1 VLPTVESGTSLSLVH
16 GTGNDAVT
24 IFPHNQVWFELYSK
38 YTQWAFLADPLS
50 NPMTAFL
57 ACYTNFKAN
66 MGEGFWRMYDALE
79 RQYNPIENYSMI
91 EAGADGHKQ
100 SKKTTE
106 DGGTNTTG
114 DKLGTSSST
123 RSGNQALEHG
133 HAVTGTH
140 TGSVTTDTYKNAFDS
155 GISAD
160 GTHVEKVVVN
170 PSAQTD
176 SETNSGTD
184 TTRFNNVKDEVS
196 HSHDVSDTEQD
207 GIGAGWDNVHKE
219 KRDTSVTEEFEDNK
233 SLSFKRTNPDG
244 TDTTETLGSDFSD
257 GTMYRHTRSGNIGVT
272 TAQAMLTE
280 ELELRKRNLLSEW
293 VQMFLREYFTLVWD
307 GEE

>member
-1 VLPTVESGTSLSLVH
+1 METGTSLELKH

-24 IFPHNQVWFELYSK
+24 IFPHNQVWYELYYK
-38 YTQWAFLADPLS
+38 YTQWAILADPLS

-100 SKKTTE
+100 SKKTNTGTSDGLTGTKDADRTHKTE
-106 DGGTNTTG
+106 GKTKETG
-114 DKLGTSSST
+114 DQYAFNSPNASPVDVQTTEYGADNTEFK
-123 RSGNQALEHG
+123 
-133 HAVTGTH
+133 
-140 TGSVTTDTYKNAFDS
+140 TTDSY
-155 GISAD
+155 
-160 GTHVEKVVVN
+160 
-170 PSAQTD
+170 
-176 SETNSGTD
+176 TNL
-184 TTRFNNVKDEVS
+184 
-196 HSHDVSDTEQD
+196 VSDTV
-207 GIGAGWDNVHKE
+207 DNVTMSNMEQTQKSHGKSE
-219 KRDTSVTEEFEDNK
+219 ATEEFQDNK
-233 SLSFKRTNPDG
+233 TLSFKKTNPDG
-244 TDTTETLGSDFSD
+244 TDTTETLGSDFTD

-272 TAQAMLTE
+272 TAQAMLNE

-293 VQMFLREYFTLVWD
+293 CEMFIREYTTLIFD